1 MRVIEVTLGAGAT
14 QILAPNQQAP
24 MANIA
29 VGLLVIAPATA
40 AATLGDNTVTA
51 TKGIPVSASAPL
63 VLSFSQ
69 PRGSLLSQY
78 WLFGTSGDK
87 VEVLY
92 ETAQ

>member
-1 MRVIEVTLGAGAT
+1 MRVIEVTLGSGAT
-14 QILAPNQQAP
+14 QILVPNQQAP
-24 MANIA
+24 IANIC
-29 VGLLVIAPATA
+29 VSLLVIAPATA
-40 AATLGDNTVTA
+40 SATLGDNTVTA
-51 TKGIPVSASAPL
+51 TKGIVISDTVPL
-63 VLSFSQ
+63 ILTFSQ

>member
-14 QILAPNQQAP
+14 QIQAATQQAP
-24 MANIA
+24 QANIA
-29 VGLLVIAPATA
+29 VSLLVIAPATA
-40 AATLGDNTVTA
+40 SATLGDNTVTA
-51 TKGIPVSASAPL
+51 TRGIPVSTSAPL
-63 VLSFSQ
+63 VLTFSQ

-78 WLFGTSGDK
+78 WLYGTEGDL